1 MGGEGN
7 TTAAADRASWPARPA
22 TRTDSPGMTRAPMA
36 ATAVVVV
43 AVMMMAVAV
52 VVPALST
59 PVVAPMGMRLCAGG

>member
-1 MGGEGN
+1 
-7 TTAAADRASWPARPA
+7 
-22 TRTDSPGMTRAPMA
+22 MA

-59 PVVAPMGMRLCAGG
+59 AVVAPMGMRLCAGG

>member
-36 ATAVVVV
+36 ATAVVV

-59 PVVAPMGMRLCAGG
+59 AVVAPMGMRLCAGG